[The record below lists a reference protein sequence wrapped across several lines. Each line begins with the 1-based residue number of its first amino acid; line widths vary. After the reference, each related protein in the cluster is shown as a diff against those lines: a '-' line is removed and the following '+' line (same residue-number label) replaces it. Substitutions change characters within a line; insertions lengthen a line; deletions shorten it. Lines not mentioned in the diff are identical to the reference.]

1 MATAVFTYGGDIHR
15 GLSRTFKEEDGRLRV
30 GDALWEDVLAA
41 PPARTNTNIAI
52 GLCLSRGRICIS
64 ASWNR
69 EALTPEEARLFFDSY
84 VEAWR
89 VA

>member
-41 PPARTNTNIAI
+41 PPARANTNVAV
-52 GLCLSRGRICIS
+52 GLCS
-64 ASWNR
+64 AAIASVSPPHGI
-69 EALTPEEARLFFDSY
+69 AMPSHLQKLDCSSMAM
-84 VEAWR
+84 
-89 VA
+89 